1 MDLSYATLR
10 NAECSLTKPRVYHCS
25 SQRYWSR
32 VAARDYPPQMFTRGI
47 IPMDER
53 SHLSC
58 RAEQS
63 REGGRV
69 LRTRNNSKKDIVSEG
84 ETGEETPLS
93 LSLSGQLP
101 FPAVPPMQPATTSFA
116 ARCHAAPPSHP
127 IPSQT
132 IRASTAPSLQKW
144 WLAFS

>member
-84 ETGEETPLS
+84 ETGEETPPLTFS
-93 LSLSGQLP
+93 LWTASISRSP
-101 FPAVPPMQPATTSFA
+101 SHATSNHVVCCQMPRSA
-116 ARCHAAPPSHP
+116 AIPSHP
-127 IPSQT
+127 ITDHKSFN
-132 IRASTAPSLQKW
+132 RSLAPKVVVGI
-144 WLAFS
+144 